1 MVQIVAQSSVFRA
14 FNFRF
19 VSNLVLPISC
29 FLFSGLVLL
38 PTSSAFADD
47 YATNAARLEQMSPE
61 QKDDLRRKKIRFDE
75 LSDDEKKRLR
85 DLHEEIARDPNA
97 KELQSTVTAYNRWLA
112 TLDSTERS
120 QLLDITDPEARIERI
135 KELMHQQETR
145 RFQLYSINLPEQ
157 DRETIFKWLEDFVVA
172 HEEPIVQR
180 LPGYAK
186 QRIAE
191 ATDAEAKRRELFRS
205 WQRHRRDRDSNLP
218 WPSSDDH
225 AQLVKQLSAETQKM
239 LESSA
244 ASELAKEPEDQ
255 RTPERQQALQ
265 ERKVEE
271 LVRTA
276 YYSRMFPQISQA
288 ELLKFYAALKS
299 DDPRRK
305 QLDGKEG
312 EELRRELQRLYNG
325 EHLFGRGGG
334 PAGGPSGRGGFGP
347 AGGPPGSGRG
357 FGPPRGEGPPRGD
370 RPPP

>member
-1 MVQIVAQSSVFRA
+1 MW
-14 FNFRF
+14 
-19 VSNLVLPISC
+19 
-29 FLFSGLVLL
+29 LFSIAL
-38 PTSSAFADD
+38 PLPADD
-47 YATNAARLEQMSPE
+47 YSTNASRLEQMTPE

-75 LSDDEKKRLR
+75 LSDEEKKRLR
-85 DLHEEIARDPNA
+85 DLHEEIAHDPNS
-97 KELQSTVTAYNRWLA
+97 KELQNTATAYNRWLA
-112 TLDSTERS
+112 TLDSTDRS
-120 QLLDITDPEARIERI
+120 QLLDIKEPEARIERI

-172 HEEPIVQR
+172 HESSIIER
-180 LPGYAK
+180 LPSYAK
-186 QRIAE
+186 QRVA
-191 ATDAEAKRRELFRS
+191 DAADPDAKRRELFRS
-205 WQRHRRDRDSNLP
+205 WQRHRRDSNLP

-225 AQLVKQLSAETQKM
+225 SQLIKQLSAETQKM

-255 RTPERQQALQ
+255 RTPERQQVLQ

-288 ELLKFYAALKS
+288 DLLKFYAAMKS

-312 EELRRELQRLYNG
+312 EELRRDLQRMYNS
-325 EHLFGRGGG
+325 EHFFGRGN
-334 PAGGPSGRGGFGP
+334 
-347 AGGPPGSGRG
+347 GPPGGPGGGPGPGRG
-357 FGPPRGEGPPRGD
+357 FGPPGGPPGPGRNFGPPPRGNGPPRGD
-370 RPPP
+370 SPPRGERSPP

>member
-1 MVQIVAQSSVFRA
+1 MFR
-14 FNFRF
+14 
-19 VSNLVLPISC
+19 ISC
-29 FLFSGLVLL
+29 FIFLGIFPISSVSG
-38 PTSSAFADD
+38 DD
-47 YATNAARLEQMSPE
+47 YATNAARLEQMTPE

-85 DLHEEIARDPNA
+85 DLHEEIAHDPNA

-112 TLDSTERS
+112 TLDSAERS
-120 QLLDITDPEARIERI
+120 TLLDIKDQVARIERI

-191 ATDAEAKRRELFRS
+191 ATDEDAKRRELFRS
-205 WQRHRRDRDSNLP
+205 WQRHRRDSNLS
-218 WPSSDDH
+218 WPTSDDH
-225 AQLVKQLSAETQKM
+225 AQLVKQLSPETQKM
-239 LESSA
+239 LETSA
-244 ASELAKEPEDQ
+244 ASDLAKEPEDQ

-288 ELLKFYAALKS
+288 ELLKFYASLKT

-325 EHLFGRGGG
+325 EHLFGRGG
-334 PAGGPSGRGGFGP
+334 PPGGPPGPGRGGF
-347 AGGPPGSGRG
+347 GPPGSGRG
-357 FGPPRGEGPPRGD
+357 FGPPRGD

>member
-1 MVQIVAQSSVFRA
+1 LK
-14 FNFRF
+14 F
-19 VSNLVLPISC
+19 VSSFVLRISC
-29 FLFSGLVLL
+29 FAVCLVVCFARNAY
-38 PTSSAFADD
+38 SADD
-47 YATNAARLEQMSPE
+47 FSTNAARLQQMTPE

-75 LSDDEKKRLR
+75 LNDEEKKRLR
-85 DLHEEIARDPNA
+85 DLHEEIARDPNS
-97 KELQSTVTAYNRWLA
+97 KELQNTATAYNRWLA
-112 TLDSTERS
+112 TLDSTDRS
-120 QLLDITDPEARIERI
+120 QLLDIKDPDARIERI
-135 KELMHQQETR
+135 KELMHQQESR

-157 DRETIFKWLEDFVVA
+157 DRETIFKWLEDFVA
-172 HEEPIVQR
+172 SHESTILER
-180 LPGYAK
+180 LPGFAK

-191 ATDAEAKRRELFRS
+191 ATDADAKRRELFRS
-205 WQRHRRDRDSNLP
+205 WQRHRRDSNLP

-225 AQLVKQLSAETQKM
+225 AQLIKQLSPETQKM

-288 ELLKFYAALKS
+288 DLLKFYAAMKS

-312 EELRRELQRLYNG
+312 EELRRELQRMYNG
-325 EHLFGRGGG
+325 EHFFGRGGPTG
-334 PAGGPSGRGGFGP
+334 
-347 AGGPPGSGRG
+347 GGPPGPGRFGPPGGPPGPGRG
-357 FGPPRGEGPPRGD
+357 FGPPRGDGPPPGE
-370 RPPP
+370 RPPLPSPGTR